1 MHFLEVIHDRNL
13 LFRLLLCILSLH
25 LFAFLLL
32 FLLLHFLQV
41 LILELVFFLRLGE
54 LGILDELVQHLLS
67 LLQRE
72 VVSHRP
78 DISSEYL
85 LLGLEL
91 SGDLD
96 SLVVSSDVFQ
106 GQELVLDLSCKFVLV
121 SDLVELLELLPELL
135 CLRGGLEV
143 QVHEHFVPVSVLRR
157 LRNVDGFVE
166 ISQDFFQ
173 KVCDLQRICPD
184 FEEDLALFTT
194 KSQVDFFSV
203 NFFAVH
209 FLYGF
214 QSHGVFEEL
223 HVGGV
228 QLVEDSLV
236 DLDAEDESEG
246 SEQLLQLLLRHTGG
260 KVLHD
265 HAGVVADVLFVPRLV
280 VHLDGLSVE
289 LFVGHHL
296 DGLESGF
303 GLAVLDE
310 ADSSGLLGDEVSLDF
325 DLGDFS
331 KVLKG
336 LEKHWLV
343 YMSREIHYEDLITL
357 AAFYLAH
364 L

>member
-1 MHFLEVIHDRNL
+1 MFGFYWLI
-13 LFRLLLCILSLH
+13 ILSLQ
-25 LFAFLLL
+25 LFVLLLFFLLL
-32 FLLLHFLQV
+32 DFLQV
-41 LILELVFFLRLGE
+41 FILELVLFLRLSE
-54 LGILDELVQHLLS
+54 LRILDELIQHLLS
-67 LLQRE
+67 LLKGE

-78 DISSEYL
+78 DISSEHL

-96 SLVVSSDVFQ
+96 SLIVSSYVFQ
-106 GQELVLDLSCKFVLV
+106 SQEFVLDFSSEFVLV
-121 SDLVELLELLPELL
+121 SNLIELLELLPELL
-135 CLRGGLEV
+135 CLRRGLEV
-143 QVHEHFVPVSVLRR
+143 QVHEHFVPVSVLSR

-209 FLYGF
+209 FLYGL

-246 SEQLLQLLLRHTGG
+246 PEQLLQLLLRYTGR

-280 VHLDGLSVE
+280 VHLYGLSVE
-289 LFVGHHL
+289 LFVRHHL
-296 DGLESGF
+296 DCLESGF
-303 GLAVLDE
+303 GFAVLDE
-310 ADSSGLLGDEVSLDF
+310 SDSSGLLGDEVSLDLY
-325 DLGDFS
+325 LGDFS

-343 YMSREIHYEDLITL
+343 YMSREIHYKDLITL